1 MKNNAVKLL
10 NHILRRFHWLAIGFA
25 LIVTP
30 ACLAQDSGIRLETGG
45 VQIVLPQGWE
55 ILNQPTNIFT
65 QQRARNRDTGVA
77 VSAGAFKVGLT
88 LEQYMAIGIASFE
101 LSPEQQVEK
110 ISRLT
115 GIPATEI
122 ESALESQIGRKIL
135 AGMQRAHDTMQFD
148 FLSVKKIKISGV
160 TAYDALSKL
169 TVLKSGQVMYSRQF
183 TLNGTSLGEIVNI
196 AFVSSSDDIFQDE
209 SLANAIR
216 IKNSG
221 VALELGGYR
230 IVLPEGWQQ
239 AKSVPN
245 AVVQYRA
252 FNPLNGITM
261 NAGAFK
267 SRLALDSFVAVI
279 IAGAQQTGTD
289 YDKIA
294 GLTGVPSDKIKET
307 LDSGSIRGVLQ
318 DERNTDAAKQFNLR
332 DAKVNQI
339 SGNRIYEIES
349 TSIKQGE
356 TETTYSHQ
364 FLLNASSPGELVKIT
379 FVSHAD
385 NVLRDQSLIDTIR
398 IN

>member
-1 MKNNAVKLL
+1 
-10 NHILRRFHWLAIGFA
+10 
-25 LIVTP
+25 
-30 ACLAQDSGIRLETGG
+30 
-45 VQIVLPQGWE
+45 
-55 ILNQPTNIFT
+55 
-65 QQRARNRDTGVA
+65 
-77 VSAGAFKVGLT
+77 
-88 LEQYMAIGIASFE
+88 
-101 LSPEQQVEK
+101 
-110 ISRLT
+110 
-115 GIPATEI
+115 
-122 ESALESQIGRKIL
+122 
-135 AGMQRAHDTMQFD
+135 
-148 FLSVKKIKISGV
+148 
-160 TAYDALSKL
+160 
-169 TVLKSGQVMYSRQF
+169 MYSRQF